1 MDDIQEQRDVTRP
14 INILS
19 DISSLSPESTP
30 NIYLASLEVIHQSAT
45 QDINDVI
52 SSLDMDILQLTH
64 KLLCAKVV
72 SLFAQHGGRRIVNR
86 TSKQR
91 IVTDII
97 SLGSSIVNCLDNK
110 ELSKIFL
117 EPLNKEPYTDNAMD
131 IADLIQTVARLGER
145 VNSLEAE
152 VTRLK
157 ASTGERL
164 EQNTN
169 VDVAVESNNDALLSA
184 VTVNS
189 IIPTRPSDHQAP
201 TTSMTTSMTA
211 NVNTSNRFQVLE
223 STDPDPEI
231 TNDVN
236 VPQSSQQPIRLQAA
250 PKRNKKVNQDT
261 AQVYIGGVCGDT
273 SEADITREL
282 SLLGISTTSI
292 VVKQLSHTDD
302 WKSFVVTVPQ
312 AATGRIYNNPDW
324 PRDIKIRPFLEK
336 RNKAPDQQSRT
347 LQAPRTQQNSQRS
360 HQRQRRHHRPNNDQ
374 RDAHKRSKHS
384 RQATRYDGR
393 YENYNSGRN
402 DGCHEEYHDRRREYP
417 HWESSTYDL
426 GRRYEHQYA
435 YDASQYNG
443 WSDYDH
449 EFPSLYRSDQY
460 HR

>member
-1 MDDIQEQRDVTRP
+1 
-14 INILS
+14 
-19 DISSLSPESTP
+19 
-30 NIYLASLEVIHQSAT
+30 
-45 QDINDVI
+45 
-52 SSLDMDILQLTH
+52 
-64 KLLCAKVV
+64 
-72 SLFAQHGGRRIVNR
+72 
-86 TSKQR
+86 
-91 IVTDII
+91 
-97 SLGSSIVNCLDNK
+97 
-110 ELSKIFL
+110 
-117 EPLNKEPYTDNAMD
+117 MD

-236 VPQSSQQPIRLQAA
+236 VPQSSQQPIRLHAA

-384 RQATRYDGR
+384 RQVTRYDGR